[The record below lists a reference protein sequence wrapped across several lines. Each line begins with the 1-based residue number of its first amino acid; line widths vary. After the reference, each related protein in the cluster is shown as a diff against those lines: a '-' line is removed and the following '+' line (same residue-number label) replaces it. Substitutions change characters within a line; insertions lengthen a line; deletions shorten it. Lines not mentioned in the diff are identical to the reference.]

1 MEKKRKKAFGGK
13 LSKSIKKKYS
23 LKKWLHGLGKKITSR
38 ILWKILTLRSE
49 LTLRTKRKKE
59 KKKRMFLPPIEKER
73 RMLVFSALNCF
84 KKNANQTK
92 YITVCPTGMKFFA

>member
-1 MEKKRKKAFGGK
+1 MEDIDFKVRIDTKDKEKKR
-13 LSKSIKKKYS
+13 
-23 LKKWLHGLGKKITSR
+23 
-38 ILWKILTLRSE
+38 
-49 LTLRTKRKKE
+49 

-73 RMLVFSALNCF
+73 RILVISALNCF